1 VTVFRGL
8 DTSLLGM
15 DLNRVADVTDLPV
28 ADLTPAGASKVERGI
43 RAYDAAHAERIVSML
58 WDERLEPC
66 PTEEDL
72 EPSPALPTAAPPASP
87 SAAPDA
93 GAVPTDG
100 TPTSAAP
107 TTSEPS
113 TSAPTSQRATA
124 TLEPGVDCREAP

>member
-28 ADLTPAGASKVERGI
+28 ADLTPAGASKVQRGI
-43 RAYDAAHAERIVSML
+43 DANDGEHAERIVSML

-72 EPSPALPTAAPPASP
+72 EPAPALPTASPPASP
-87 SAAPDA
+87 SAVPDA
-93 GAVPTDG
+93 SAAT
-100 TPTSAAP
+100 TSAAPTSAAP
-107 TTSEPS
+107 TTSAPS